1 MRKIWNCFLLICPVT
16 VTWALWREPVKI
28 LIVLSILLHYA
39 VISINSICKGRQS
52 MWLFGLLAV
61 SLIPVNIELGRLYCG
76 AFGYSMETPV
86 AFVVNFIL
94 GFSAMLSAEEIF
106 LGILGRFLWKKQKSI
121 RIVSKD

>member
-1 MRKIWNCFLLICPVT
+1 
-16 VTWALWREPVKI
+16 
-28 LIVLSILLHYA
+28 
-39 VISINSICKGRQS
+39 
-52 MWLFGLLAV
+52 MWLFVLLAV

-94 GFSAMLSAEEIF
+94 GFSAMFSVEEIF

-121 RIVSKD
+121 RIVSKA